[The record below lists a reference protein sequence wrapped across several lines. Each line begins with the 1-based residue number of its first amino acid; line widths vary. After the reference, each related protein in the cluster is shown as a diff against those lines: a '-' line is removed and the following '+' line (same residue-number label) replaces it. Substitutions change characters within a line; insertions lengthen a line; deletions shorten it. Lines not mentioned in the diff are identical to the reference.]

1 LEFRDNLRLRY
12 GLRPL
17 ELQERCDGCGA
28 GFTVQHGLSCKVG
41 GLIIRRHEAGRH
53 EFQHLCELAFSKS
66 RVDHEPFI
74 FYGGDATA
82 MAGEAAAGGRKRKAR
97 LVAGN
102 EARGD
107 LSVDGFWKAG
117 MTCILDIRITDT
129 DCKSNIAN
137 PPQKTL
143 DKAEREKKA
152 KYSKPCAE
160 QRRHFTP
167 LVYSPDGMPGT
178 ETRAAEKRLAAQL
191 AAKLDRPYSEMAG
204 FVRQRMSL
212 AVVRQNTLLLR
223 GARVRRNYGER
234 PVMMDG
240 AGMED
245 MRSREW

>member
-1 LEFRDNLRLRY
+1 
-12 GLRPL
+12 
-17 ELQERCDGCGA
+17 
-28 GFTVQHGLSCKVG
+28 
-41 GLIIRRHEAGRH
+41 
-53 EFQHLCELAFSKS
+53 
-66 RVDHEPFI
+66 
-74 FYGGDATA
+74 
-82 MAGEAAAGGRKRKAR
+82 MKRKAR
-97 LVAGN
+97 SVAGN

-107 LSVDGFWKAG
+107 LSVVGFWKVG

>member
-1 LEFRDNLRLRY
+1 M
-12 GLRPL
+12 
-17 ELQERCDGCGA
+17 
-28 GFTVQHGLSCKVG
+28 
-41 GLIIRRHEAGRH
+41 LINA
-53 EFQHLCELAFSKS
+53 
-66 RVDHEPFI
+66 
-74 FYGGDATA
+74 
-82 MAGEAAAGGRKRKAR
+82 
-97 LVAGN
+97 
-102 EARGD
+102 
-107 LSVDGFWKAG
+107 
-117 MTCILDIRITDT
+117 
-129 DCKSNIAN
+129 
-137 PPQKTL
+137 
-143 DKAEREKKA
+143 
-152 KYSKPCAE
+152 CAE